1 MAWEVFVGTGR
12 NVPIKFLITDSAG
25 SGCECDGANVECDSD
40 GVECDGAGVECD
52 GAGVGY
58 TVADVVGDGTYV
70 GYEAGRDG
78 GGGRSCIV
86 AVQGDQARW
95 FKELWFEKQYK
106 I

>member
-1 MAWEVFVGTGR
+1 MAICTFAR
-12 NVPIKFLITDSAG
+12 
-25 SGCECDGANVECDSD
+25 SGCECDGASVECDSD

-58 TVADVVGDGTYV
+58 TVPDVVGDGTYV

-78 GGGRSCIV
+78 GGGVRGDGGGRSCIV